1 MSIEIFIPEARASFV
16 QLDEPTQFTDPKT
29 GKTSGEPR
37 WGITFLVPKDG
48 PVAKSIRAGIE
59 QVAIAKWGAKDG
71 PKMIEAILSQTNK
84 TCYIDGKFKPK
95 YEGYEG
101 MMALTA
107 YRKAKDGRPIVR
119 DSDATDIYDANG
131 KLNPGKG
138 GRIYSGVFV
147 RGKVEL
153 YASTTGGDG
162 IRAGLQVVQRLRQGD
177 AFGGGAAP
185 TADGFDAVEEGAQAD
200 DMS

>member
-1 MSIEIFIPEARASFV
+1 MSLEIFIPEARSSYV
-16 QLDEPTQFTDPKT
+16 SVDEAVQFTNKQ
-29 GKTSGEPR
+29 GVKSGEPR
-37 WGITFLVPKDG
+37 WGITFLIAKDS
-48 PVAKSIRAGIE
+48 VMDKAVQAGLLE
-59 QVAIAKWGAKDG
+59 VAIAKWGAKDG
-71 PKMIEAILSQTNK
+71 PRMLEAIMTQTNK
-84 TCYIDGKFKPK
+84 TCYVDGKTKPK
-95 YEGYEG
+95 NDEYQG

-138 GRIYSGVFV
+138 GRIYSGVWV

-200 DMS
+200 DLS